1 VGSPSLWFGRARLKP
16 ARTISL
22 LGTAMKS
29 EKHLAHLCLLQTESQ
44 AHQNSPG
51 PTLIFPERA
60 RILK

>member
-1 VGSPSLWFGRARLKP
+1 
-16 ARTISL
+16 
-22 LGTAMKS
+22 MKS